1 MERNGNITAGGKGMK
16 LFLQEERNENIP
28 KRGKK

>member
-16 LFLQEERNENIP
+16 IFLKEERNENDV
-28 KRGKK
+28 